1 MNYQV
6 KLDEIIEK
14 ISKEEKV
21 PKLLLHACC
30 APCSSYCIEYL
41 SNYFDITIYYY
52 NPNVEPETE
61 FEKRANEMK
70 KFVSTFKA
78 KNPVKCVIEHYDSK
92 EFEDAVKGYE
102 DEPEGSYRC
111 FICYRLRMEAA
122 AKYAKD
128 HDFDYF
134 TTTLSISPYKNSNKL
149 NEIGQ
154 DLEKEIGIKYLFGDF
169 KKKNGYKRSVELS
182 KEYKLYRQDYCGCKY
197 SKIAH
202 DKREIAK
209 AEKIEA
215 AKEEAISKAASEEKI
230 PEELEVRDNLA
241 NLYNNSYNKTI
252 VKNKKN
258 DKDPEMF
265 KFHDIKR
272 RDLNKPSF
280 IKVAWNLIKIL
291 FLVTILATG
300 VYLIFRTLPKHNEV
314 LVPTE
319 ETDAIINELYIYGNH
334 MNLKGNL
341 TCDKGQISDVNLVMV
356 GSDNTINYDLKYDID
371 ADNNVNFYI
380 SDTLNTGFMMDNMII
395 DNYVLFIKVVADEKT
410 LYYSL
415 DNTSGYDDTTY
426 YGISDDNIS
435 KKFVITNES
444 KYHSMAINISKSTDE
459 VYDVIIDPG
468 HGGTDVGA
476 CYNKK
481 CETDYTLMLSKLL
494 KEDLEDAGFKVALT
508 RDENEWIDKYGKDG
522 RVTEAYESNAKM
534 LISIHLN
541 SSDVTQNGFEL
552 YTSNNVDYTFARDL
566 VSGLDKVSDFTYSYN
581 TFKKVENGIY
591 TRTFASTDLNNLQ
604 TESKEKDYE
613 PFDVSLSTNYYFMI
627 RETGGYMTGA
637 YVDGRDGDDEN
648 PYVDS
653 NRGIESY
660 ILELGYITSQTDLDY
675 IDKYKKDFMQSV
687 SNTITS
693 YYNK

>member
-14 ISKEEKV
+14 ISKDGKV

-61 FEKRANEMK
+61 FEKRANEMQ
-70 KFVSTFKA
+70 KFVSTFES

-92 EFEDAVKGYE
+92 EFEDAIKGHEE
-102 DEPEGSYRC
+102 DPEGSYRC

-122 AKYAKD
+122 ANYAKD

-154 DLEKEIGIKYLFGDF
+154 DLEKEIGVNYLFADF
-169 KKKNGYKRSVELS
+169 KKKNGYKRSIELS
-182 KEYKLYRQDYCGCKY
+182 KDYKLYRQDYCGCKY
-197 SKIAH
+197 SKIAR
-202 DKREIAK
+202 DKREILKAEK
-209 AEKIEA
+209 AEKI
-215 AKEEAISKAASEEKI
+215 KEEKSEKEDSTQKANDNEI
-230 PEELEVRDNLA
+230 VRDNIA
-241 NLYNNSYNKTI
+241 NLYNNSYNRTIIKT
-252 VKNKKN
+252 KKR
-258 DKDPEMF
+258 DKDPDMF

-272 RDLNKPSF
+272 RDLNKLSLF
-280 IKVAWNLIKIL
+280 KLVWNLIKLL
-291 FLVTILATG
+291 FLIAVLVAG
-300 VYLIFRTLPKHNEV
+300 VYLLFRTIPKKNEV
-314 LVPTE
+314 LIPTE
-319 ETDAIINELYIYGNH
+319 ENDATISELYIYGNH

-341 TCDKGQISDVNLVMV
+341 TCDKEEISDVNLVMV
-356 GSDNTINYDLKYDID
+356 GSDNTVEYDLKYEIG
-371 ADNNVNFYI
+371 ADNNINFYI
-380 SDTLNTGFMMDNMII
+380 TDTLNTGFLLDNMII
-395 DNYVLFIKVVADEKT
+395 DNYVLFIKVVADEKSS
-410 LYYSL
+410 YYSL
-415 DNTSGYDDTTY
+415 DNNSGYEDTTY
-426 YGISDDNIS
+426 YGISNDNIS

-444 KYHSMAINISKSTDE
+444 KYDSMAINISKSTDD
-459 VYDVIIDPG
+459 VYDIIIDPG
-468 HGGTDVGA
+468 HGGSDVGA

-481 CETDYTLMLSKLL
+481 CETDYTLLLSNIL
-494 KEDLEDAGFKVALT
+494 KEDLEDAGFNVAIT
-508 RDENEWIDKYGKDG
+508 RDEDEWIDKYGDDG
-522 RVTEAYESNAKM
+522 RVTKAYESNAKM

-541 SSDVTQNGFEL
+541 SSEVTQNGFEL
-552 YTSNNVDYTFARDL
+552 YTSNNVDYTFARSL
-566 VSGLDKVSDFTYSYN
+566 VSALDKVSDFTYSYN
-581 TFKKVENGIY
+581 PFKKVENGIY
-591 TRTFASTDLNNLQ
+591 TRTFANSDLNNLQ
-604 TESKEKDYE
+604 AESEEKEYE

-637 YVDGRDGDDEN
+637 YVDGRDGEDAN
-648 PYVDS
+648 PYVNS
-653 NRGIESY
+653 NRGLESY

-687 SNTITS
+687 SDVITS